1 MPSEKAEEDWSTQ
14 WNRAQRCWLIVSAYS
29 CMYSMWKSWSHLKRL
44 LLNKLLIT
52 CDLFLLRNR
61 FIVPEAA
68 EFRVPWNELSLTWH
82 VHWIYLNMKDIFLQA
97 TNRYYSLIKLKNWMH
112 ASLWNVQRLRQPEP
126 FILQVSV
133 LVKLEIFG
141 TMMHILWSDITHV
154 FLLTEEF
161 VSWSNKLYIYIF
173 PSHELG

>member
-1 MPSEKAEEDWSTQ
+1 
-14 WNRAQRCWLIVSAYS
+14 
-29 CMYSMWKSWSHLKRL
+29 MYSMWKSWSHLKRL
-44 LLNKLLIT
+44 LLILIT